1 MTENEALETI
11 IANPKPKILIL
22 GGLIGALMGV
32 GAAYLFIQRAERE
45 NRSPVISPSE
55 GIKLGLVALGAMKQ
69 FAQLGGGEK

>member
-1 MTENEALETI
+1 MTENETLEI
-11 IANPKPKILIL
+11 IAANPKPKILII

-32 GAAYLFIQRAERE
+32 GAAYLLIQRAERE
-45 NRSPVISPSE
+45 HRMPSLTPAE